1 MDCNSQLYINTGIRI
16 GVKREMR
23 SPCHNECALLLL
35 ISNFISFTGHRP
47 TKVGWARTGL
57 IDPIQ
62 GTSISIPFPNKQ
74 ERIILSYHKS

>member
-35 ISNFISFTGHRP
+35 ISNVISFTGHRP
-47 TKVGWARTGL
+47 KWDGH
-57 IDPIQ
+57 
-62 GTSISIPFPNKQ
+62 
-74 ERIILSYHKS
+74 ERDS

>member
-35 ISNFISFTGHRP
+35 SHEKYADTAP
-47 TKVGWARTGL
+47 
-57 IDPIQ
+57 
-62 GTSISIPFPNKQ
+62 
-74 ERIILSYHKS
+74 

>member
-1 MDCNSQLYINTGIRI
+1 MGCNSQLYINTGIRI

-47 TKVGWARTGL
+47 TKMGWARTGL
-57 IDPIQ
+57 IDPYRVPP
-62 GTSISIPFPNKQ
+62 SLYPFPTSKR
-74 ERIILSYHKS
+74 E